1 VLNIVKLSKEINY
14 KAERYLRAV
23 RQLLLFLLVAS
34 VMLSCNET
42 SDDCP
47 TLWRVE
53 KNQVAAYAINDS
65 SELVLEVWNPVSPN
79 AISLNQGPLLGDF
92 SVSVS
97 LLEFEWDSL
106 IRPQFRLEVF
116 DPNNSETEL
125 SGIAVNNIAFYCYV
139 GIGAANRDMRLAPYS
154 TGTMAIEREN
164 GIVTCSANI
173 GGIALSYSDTV
184 DAEALHLRLV
194 LGASENGTGMIT
206 ARLDDFSV
214 STDNSIGSEV
224 MGDDF
229 DCKSW

>member
-1 VLNIVKLSKEINY
+1 MEINY

-42 SDDCP
+42 GDDCP
-47 TLWRVE
+47 ALWRVE
-53 KNQVAAYAINDS
+53 KDQVAAYAVNDS

-97 LLEFEWDSL
+97 LLGFEWDSL

-116 DPNNSETEL
+116 DPNNSGTEL
-125 SGIAVNNIAFYCYV
+125 SGIAVNNIAYYCYV
-139 GIGAANRDMRLAPYS
+139 GTGPANRDMRLAPYS

-184 DAEALHLRLV
+184 DAEALHVRLV
-194 LGASENGTGMIT
+194 LGASENGTGMMT
-206 ARLDDFSV
+206 ARLDDFSL
-214 STDNSIGSEV
+214 STDNSNGSEV